1 MRTETSILLPSA
13 KVDLFL
19 KDKATIEAARAL
31 SHDWR
36 FARVVVNV
44 YEGDVDQAI
53 RLYGSAPSPNMILV
67 ETDTTDESFIG
78 RLGDLSGLCDEGTSA
93 IVIGPVN
100 DVNLYRSLT
109 AMGVSDYLV
118 RPVPQETL
126 SEVIA
131 SSLIEKLGTSGSRLI
146 AVVGSKGGVGVSSI
160 AQLLAWGISDTL
172 AQKTFLFDAAGGW
185 SSMGVG
191 MGFEPTSG
199 TNEAIRAV
207 TNKDMDAFRRMLF
220 HPNDKLA
227 VLGTGAESMLDTY
240 VQIQSFED
248 ILNTA
253 MSSYPVVI
261 ADLSGAPASLK
272 KLILTRAHETILV
285 STPTLASL
293 RSARALMGEMKK
305 LVGGTHPAIDLV
317 INMAGVAPGK
327 EIGKNDIQ
335 AAMDVAP
342 SAIIP
347 FDSKLFIGAENEGRK
362 LGADK
367 ASAGIV
373 GALLPLVQKILGSA
387 PQQAA
392 ANSSSGGLDIL
403 GKLKLKK

>member
-1 MRTETSILLPSA
+1 MRTETAILLPSA

-19 KDKATIEAARAL
+19 KDKETIEAARAL
-31 SHDWR
+31 SQDWR

-44 YEGDVDQAI
+44 YEGDVDQAV
-53 RLYGSAPSPNMILV
+53 RLYSGSASPNMILV

-78 RLGDLSGLCDEGTSA
+78 RLGELSGLCEEGTSA

-146 AVVGSKGGVGVSSI
+146 ALVGAKGGVGVSSL
-160 AQLLAWGISDTL
+160 AQLLAWGVSDTL
-172 AQKTFLFDAAGGW
+172 SQKTFLFDAAGGW
-185 SSMGVG
+185 SSLGVG

-199 TNEAIRAV
+199 TNEAVRAV

-240 VQIQSFED
+240 VQVQSFED

-261 ADLSGAPASLK
+261 ADLSGAPASVK
-272 KLILTRAHETILV
+272 KMILTRAHETILV
-285 STPTLASL
+285 AAPTLSSL
-293 RSARALMGEMKK
+293 RAARALMNEMRK
-305 LVGGTHPAIDLV
+305 LVGGNHPTIDLV
-317 INMAGVAPGK
+317 INMAGIAPGK

-335 AAMDVAP
+335 NAMDIAP

-347 FDSKLFIGAENEGRK
+347 FDSRLFVGAENEGRK

-367 ASAGIV
+367 S
-373 GALLPLVQKILGSA
+373 GAALVSMLLPLAEKILGR
-387 PQQAA
+387 AA
-392 ANSSSGGLDIL
+392 QTPANISESTGLL